1 MPPDPR
7 IAVLIEKALDAGIPQ
22 EALVGVLTAHGW
34 PEREVYE
41 ALAQH
46 YERVTGIAIPHRTG
60 AGASAKEAFFYLLL
74 FATLATWTT
83 AFAYLAFALTDRWF
97 ANPLFNGYQQAWDTY
112 TITSCLASLIV
123 AFPLY
128 LLISRAVIREAAADP
143 GKLDS
148 PVRKWLTYM
157 ALVIA
162 AGFFMGDLITALA
175 YLLRGELTSRFLA
188 KSLVVLALSGSVFF
202 YYFGGLRKTGS
213 ASTRASRDRIMAAV
227 SSALVLL
234 IVIFGFLQPGAPRT
248 QRLARADNQRVRE
261 LFRLSSEIDN
271 YWTAHHSLLPP
282 SLDSLPGRKLAD
294 PVSHAPYQYVLGE
307 GSQYQLCA
315 NFALSSNRQQQVTP
329 APDEWAHPQG
339 YHCFRLD
346 SAIRQEPPMQI
357 PMD

>member
-46 YERVTGIAIPHRTG
+46 YERVTGVAIPHRTG

-74 FATLATWTT
+74 LATLATWTT
-83 AFAYLAFALTDRWF
+83 AFGYLAFALIDRWL
-97 ANPLFNGYQQAWDTY
+97 ADSLFNGYQQAWAAY

-123 AFPLY
+123 AYPLY
-128 LLISRAVIREAAADP
+128 LAISRAVIREAAADP

-157 ALVIA
+157 ALVVA

-188 KSLVVLALSGSVFF
+188 KSLVVLALSGGVFF
-202 YYFGGLRKTGS
+202 YYFGGLRKADAPS
-213 ASTRASRDRIMAAV
+213 ARANRDRIMASV
-227 SSALVLL
+227 SSALVVL
-234 IVIFGFLQPGAPRT
+234 IIIFGFLQLGAPST
-248 QRLARADNQRVRE
+248 QRLVRADNRRVRE
-261 LFRLSSEIDN
+261 LFQLSNAIDN
-271 YWTAHHSLLPP
+271 YWTAHRSQLPS
-282 SLDSLPGRKLAD
+282 SLDAFHGATLAD
-294 PVSHAPYQYVLGE
+294 PVSHAPYQYLPGQ

-315 NFALSSNRQQQVTP
+315 TFALSSDAVQNTS
-329 APDEWAHPQG
+329 APDAWAHPAG
-339 YHCFRLD
+339 HHCFPLD
-346 SAIRQEPPMQI
+346 ATIQPQPPLQL

>member
-1 MPPDPR
+1 MLPDPR

-41 ALAQH
+41 ALARH
-46 YERVTGIAIPHRTG
+46 YERVTGVAIPHRSV

-83 AFAYLAFALTDRWF
+83 AFGYLAFALIDRWL
-97 ANPLFNGYQQAWDTY
+97 ADPLFNGYQQAWDTY
-112 TITSCLASLIV
+112 TITSSLASLIV

-128 LLISRAVIREAAADP
+128 LVISRAVIREADADP

-157 ALVIA
+157 ALVGA

-175 YLLRGELTSRFLA
+175 YLLRGELTFRFLT
-188 KSLVVLALSGSVFF
+188 KSLVVLALSGGVFF
-202 YYFGGLRKTGS
+202 YYFLGLRKTGPTPS
-213 ASTRASRDRIMAAV
+213 RASDRIMAAA
-227 SSALVLL
+227 SSAFVVL
-234 IVIFGFLQPGAPRT
+234 IVIFGFLQLGAPRT

-261 LFRLSSEIDN
+261 LFQLSSAIGN
-271 YWTAHHSLLPP
+271 YWSAHQSQLPP
-282 SLDSLPGRKLAD
+282 NLGSLPGRTLAD
-294 PVSHAPYQYVLGE
+294 PVSHAPYQFFPGQ

-315 NFALSSNRQQQVTP
+315 TFALSSNRQQIAP
-329 APDEWAHPQG
+329 APDDWAHPQG
-339 YHCFRLD
+339 HHCFPLD
-346 SAIRQEPPMQI
+346 AAIRTPPPMQL